1 MDSRGKTSVT
11 VFTVVIL
18 PNSGTGQK
26 GLRTPT
32 MWFPLMLFW
41 FAVHLLIFV
50 TFPRQMV
57 DLQVF
62 EWEEKTLKESF
73 AVLNSFIHISA
84 MKGFVF

>member
-1 MDSRGKTSVT
+1 MLKLSSNSLFILIKQALGRIRVGQQGQN
-11 VFTVVIL
+11 FIL

-32 MWFPLMLFW
+32 MWFPLRLFW

-62 EWEEKTLKESF
+62 EWEEKTLKKALQF
-73 AVLNSFIHISA
+73 
-84 MKGFVF
+84 